1 MLMSLTKERVFNN
14 SVMPNNNFYRIDN
27 AKSNFIE
34 VVQGDI
40 FMEQKMLFGG
50 RLAILKENWG
60 VIIRNF

>member
-14 SVMPNNNFYRIDN
+14 SAMPNNNFYRIDN

-40 FMEQKMLFGG
+40 FMEKKM
-50 RLAILKENWG
+50 
-60 VIIRNF
+60 